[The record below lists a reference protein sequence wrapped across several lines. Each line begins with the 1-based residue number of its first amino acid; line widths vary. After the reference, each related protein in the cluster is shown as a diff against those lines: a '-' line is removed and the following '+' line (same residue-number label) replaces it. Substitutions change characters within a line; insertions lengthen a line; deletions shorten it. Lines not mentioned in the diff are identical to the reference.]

1 MPETSSSTP
10 VSSPGDD
17 RKGVRRLVQT
27 PMSPGRTVDL
37 LKIPKLCFWSERSWK
52 RGLVFYLRQLTH
64 NFRFVRHSRETATVL
79 PWKVPPTA
87 SGAFR
92 LRLAH

>member
-27 PMSPGRTVDL
+27 PIAPGVILALR
-37 LKIPKLCFWSERSWK
+37 KIAEALIDFRS
-52 RGLVFYLRQLTH
+52 R
-64 NFRFVRHSRETATVL
+64 
-79 PWKVPPTA
+79 
-87 SGAFR
+87 
-92 LRLAH
+92 